1 MKIDY
6 NEVKKDL
13 ESAMQVLSEI
23 FNPKQNAV
31 TNYILPILEKTLVF
45 IDEQQEKIKTL
56 NEKL

>member
-45 IDEQQEKIKTL
+45 IDEQQEK
-56 NEKL
+56 NAE